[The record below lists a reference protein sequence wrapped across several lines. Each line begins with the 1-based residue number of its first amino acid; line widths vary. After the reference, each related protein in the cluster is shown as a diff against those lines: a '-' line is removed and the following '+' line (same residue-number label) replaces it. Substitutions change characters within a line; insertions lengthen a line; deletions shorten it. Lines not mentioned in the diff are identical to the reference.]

1 MTQLQCLEAQ
11 VIACERC
18 PRLRS
23 YCQGLAAAPPARH
36 RGEAYW
42 ARPVPAFGPEDARLL
57 IVGLAPAAHGS
68 NRTGRMFTGDVD
80 PRSWLMEGLHA
91 VGRANQPSSRH
102 PDDGLLLTDTRIVA
116 AARCA
121 PPDNRPTADELAHCR
136 PYLADTL
143 RLMPRLR
150 VVVALGVW
158 PSRPCAWRRGRAGAG
173 RTATAWNMPCPTA
186 APSSPAITP
195 ASRTPAR
202 AACSTR
208 PGWRFGNGLRRWLRA
223 GEKIGKLL
231 ASPARLAV
239 GGYLCRR
246 SAQPSPIPAFCADP
260 ERLS

>member
-1 MTQLQCLEAQ
+1 MTPLQQLEAR

-36 RGEAYW
+36 RGETYW

-91 VGRANQPSSRH
+91 VGRANQPTSRH
-102 PDDGLLLTDTRIVA
+102 PDDGLVLTDTRIVA

-121 PPDNRPTADELAHCR
+121 PPDNRPTADELANCQ
-136 PYLADTL
+136 PYLAETL

-150 VVVALGVW
+150 VVVALGGVALQAVRTAAGVSARW
-158 PSRPCAWRRGRAGAG
+158 THGHGLEYTLPDGRPVIASYHPSQQNTRTGRLQYDAWLAIWQRAEALVAG
-173 RTATAWNMPCPTA
+173 R
-186 APSSPAITP
+186 
-195 ASRTPAR
+195 
-202 AACSTR
+202 
-208 PGWRFGNGLRRWLRA
+208 
-223 GEKIGKLL
+223 
-231 ASPARLAV
+231 
-239 GGYLCRR
+239 
-246 SAQPSPIPAFCADP
+246 
-260 ERLS
+260 